1 MTELYTYLMNFNVA
15 KKILYLI
22 LKVTDEKHSH
32 HTVPQIIINLNYA
45 CSLTL
50 FIKKT
55 FTICCVF
62 FLTICCFKMK
72 KQGIKGLKIV

>member
-1 MTELYTYLMNFNVA
+1 MTELYIYLMNFNVA

-32 HTVPQIIINLNYA
+32 HTVPQIIINLNHA
-45 CSLTL
+45 CTLTS
-50 FIKKT
+50 FIKKF

-62 FLTICCFKMK
+62 FFNHMLF
-72 KQGIKGLKIV
+72 